1 MRRIR
6 PIMSAEIGRKR
17 LKKGGRMNERLR
29 NRREQQGK
37 TQQEIADLAKI
48 SLKSYQRIEKGV
60 QDPSVSAAILIARS
74 LKSTVEKLFG

>member
-1 MRRIR
+1 
-6 PIMSAEIGRKR
+6 
-17 LKKGGRMNERLR
+17 MNGRLR

-37 TQQEIADLAKI
+37 TQQEIADLANI

-60 QDPSVSAAILIARS
+60 QDPSVSVAILIAKA